1 MRAPDRQDTT
11 KETTMHNE
19 SSRNPGEPGHGP
31 PGQGLRVRPLAAQ
44 AAGPDAAPN
53 TGVATKPPEG
63 RGPAGLTERLAAA
76 RLDALAAEVR
86 K

>member
-1 MRAPDRQDTT
+1 
-11 KETTMHNE
+11 MHND
-19 SSRNPGEPGHGP
+19 SSRNPGELGHGP

-44 AAGPDAAPN
+44 AAGPDAAHE
-53 TGVATKPPEG
+53 TGIATKPPQG
-63 RGPAGLTERLAAA
+63 RGPAGLTGRLAAA

>member
-1 MRAPDRQDTT
+1 
-11 KETTMHNE
+11 MHND
-19 SSRNPGEPGHGP
+19 SSRNPGELGHDA

-44 AAGPDAAPN
+44 AAGPAAAPD
-53 TGVATKPPEG
+53 TGAPALPPEG
-63 RGPAGLTERLAAA
+63 PGPAGLTGRLAAA